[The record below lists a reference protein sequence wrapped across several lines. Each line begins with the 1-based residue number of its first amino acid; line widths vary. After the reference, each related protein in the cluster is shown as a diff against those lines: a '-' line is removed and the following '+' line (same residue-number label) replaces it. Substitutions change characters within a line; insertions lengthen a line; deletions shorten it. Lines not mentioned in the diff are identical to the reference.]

1 MGKLVRDMVPDLIR
15 ESGRTPRISTLND
28 VAYRVA
34 LNDKLNEEVAELRL
48 AQSIDEV
55 VDEAAD
61 LLEVLIAFA
70 ATQGITL
77 DTICEAAQRKRAERG
92 GFDMRLWLIDVDP
105 DGDS

>member
-15 ESGRTPRISTLND
+15 ESGRTPRISTLDD

-34 LNDKLNEEVAELRL
+34 LYDKLNEEVA
-48 AQSIDEV
+48 
-55 VDEAAD
+55 DEAAD
-61 LLEVLIAFA
+61 VLEVLIAFA

-77 DTICEAAQRKRAERG
+77 DTICEAAQRKRSERG